1 MGEVTAGPGS
11 AQGDGGV
18 GSNGLRAGVFS
29 EVGRLGVGLV
39 CRPGLAHRRLTPRG
53 CRELQFDAPLWV
65 ERAQGEFD
73 ALVQVLRHHGV
84 EVLELHELLARTL
97 ESPAARTWLLEQ
109 TLSAAALGFDAP
121 EELQLACAE
130 LDAPRLAE
138 LLIGGLTLADLG
150 LAARGAL
157 AAVEALHPHLL
168 APLPHTLFMREAG
181 SWVQHGVAL
190 GRPNRAGQSRE
201 ALLLA
206 AVYRFHPRFAASP
219 PPLWWGAP
227 GQAAGCGC
235 AQGGDIMALGE
246 SVVLIGVGERTQP
259 QAALQIARA
268 LFEGG
273 VAKTVITAHW
283 PRGGSFPGSGAGTGT
298 RPLARVF
305 THCAPDVVTYNADVV
320 DHMECRELRPAP
332 HAAGVQVRAH
342 AGRHLLDVL
351 SDALDVP
358 TFHAIPTGADDHA
371 SVDEAGA
378 AAWDDGAGVLAVAPG
393 VVIGFERNTRT
404 NQRLRQAGLEVVEV
418 PGSELGRAGATA
430 HALCCPIARRA
441 LN

>member
-1 MGEVTAGPGS
+1 MGEATAGPGS
-11 AQGDGGV
+11 VQGGEGMGSDG
-18 GSNGLRAGVFS
+18 GLRAGVFS
-29 EVGRLGVGLV
+29 EVGRLGTVLV

-73 ALVQVLRHHGV
+73 TLVQVLRHHGV

-97 ESPAARTWLLEQ
+97 ESSAARAWLLEQ
-109 TLSAAALGFDAP
+109 TLSAGALGFDAP

-130 LDAPRLAE
+130 LDAARLAE
-138 LLIGGLTLADLG
+138 LLLGGLTLADLG
-150 LAARGAL
+150 LTARGAL
-157 AAVEALHPHLL
+157 AAVAALHPYLL

-190 GRPNRAGQSRE
+190 GRPNRPGPRRE

-219 PPLWWGAP
+219 PPLWWGGP
-227 GQAAGCGC
+227 DQAAGCGC
-235 AQGGDIMALGE
+235 AEGGDIMALGH

-268 LFEGG
+268 LFDGG

-283 PRGGSFPGSGAGTGT
+283 PRGGALAGAGT

-320 DHMECRELRPAP
+320 DHMECRELRTSPQ
-332 HAAGVQVRAH
+332 AAGVQVRAH

-351 SDALDVP
+351 SEALDVP
-358 TFHAIPTGADDHA
+358 TFHAIPTGSDDHA
-371 SVDEAGA
+371 AVESGA
-378 AAWDDGAGVLAVAPG
+378 AAWDDGTGALAVAPG

-404 NQRLRQAGLEVVEV
+404 NQRLRQAGVEVVEI